1 MNLNLSQSPK
11 FNIAPQK
18 KRPYQK
24 ERVVLEKSHDFSGVS
39 CETSP
44 GGGGECN
51 MFLPNFLLVFL
62 SLQARD
68 ATSAGE

>member
-44 GGGGECN
+44 GGGG
-51 MFLPNFLLVFL
+51 V
-62 SLQARD
+62 
-68 ATSAGE
+68 